1 MPYNSETETFY
12 QAPATVVDS
21 TPDGDTVQEGFD
33 DRLTPALTALYDD
46 LNLLKA
52 DGMISVGIP
61 ATTTARGIGRVA
73 TSADLVDG
81 ATITNGPA
89 FLAAGTFQFTPTPTA
104 HAVPQADAG
113 GKLDG
118 WVSLAGKANNDLSNL
133 EPAAEEVIRSKMTL
147 RNLGTR
153 STVGDWTLTDVC
165 VGRPL
170 WICWV
175 PTMSTNVMW
184 VSVRV
189 RSGATIGSSPYED
202 SFYLGR
208 AKDFGASN
216 ALFVIPT
223 SSTVVIDIYNLSTS
237 GTLYAEQI

>member
-12 QAPATVVDS
+12 QAPAPVVDS

-89 FLAAGTFQFTPTPTA
+89 FLAAGVHTSVTAAAGKVPVADSNGNLDAWVSQQTQFTTCATA
-104 HAVPQADAG
+104 
-113 GKLDG
+113 
-118 WVSLAGKANNDLSNL
+118 
-133 EPAAEEVIRSKMTL
+133 AATAAKEA
-147 RNLGTR
+147 
-153 STVGDWTLTDVC
+153 TLTGFSLVK
-165 VGRPL
+165 GA
-170 WICWV
+170 
-175 PTMSTNVMW
+175 
-184 VSVRV
+184 RV
-189 RSGATIGSSPYED
+189 FVTFANANTATGAPSATGYWRLGGGNRWDACCPRNSSC
-202 SFYLGR
+202 
-208 AKDFGASN
+208 
-216 ALFVIPT
+216 
-223 SSTVVIDIYNLSTS
+223 
-237 GTLYAEQI
+237 